1 MTDLNTKITVDL
13 ADVNRARRSVL
24 ELPPASEGPEGQRA
38 YQDAEQ
44 IISAVVELAE
54 QLRALARSLDNE
66 SNYLRTALELRRQGA
81 VMPIHRVYIPPPRWW
96 GLGDTKSEHRPD

>member
-24 ELPPASEGPEGQRA
+24 ELPPASGGPEGHRA

-44 IISAVVELAE
+44 IIAAVVELAE
-54 QLRALARSLDNE
+54 QLRALAGSLDNE
-66 SNYLRTALELRRQGA
+66 ANCLRTALELRKQGGF
-81 VMPIHRVYIPPPRWW
+81 MPIYTLYSLPRDS
-96 GLGDTKSEHRPD
+96 GGTGTRKTEHKQD